1 MELRADGAAVAAP
14 AKINA
19 TLDVLGRR
27 PDGYHEL
34 RSVVLPLALHDDV
47 SVSLA
52 GDPGISVE
60 IVPDGVDC
68 SKIGP
73 PEDNLCAKAARAFF
87 RRFGAGAGDPSLAI
101 RVVKRIPLGGG
112 MGGGSAD
119 AAAVLRALAALV
131 PRRGWSESIPLSSL
145 AETGAEVGSDVPA
158 LVFGGAVLMEGR
170 GERVSRAAGFDRP
183 VDLLLANPGTHVS
196 TAAVFRALDAAGI
209 PRERRRSPSRL
220 FGAALSNDLEEVV
233 FGLYPEVADV
243 AARLKRAGAE
253 DVLMTG
259 SGATVFATA
268 ESPAAAAALAAALPA
283 GCWRAVTRTA
293 PAQVAE

>member
-1 MELRADGAAVAAP
+1 MEPCADGVAVAAH

-47 SVSLA
+47 VVA
-52 GDPGISVE
+52 PGERPGISVE
-60 IVPDGVDC
+60 TVPDGVDC
-68 SKIGP
+68 SMIGP
-73 PEDNLCAKAARAFF
+73 PETNLCAKAVRAFF
-87 RRFGAGAGDPSLAI
+87 RRFGADAAVEPSLAI

-119 AAAVLRALAALV
+119 AAAVLRALAATL
-131 PRRGWSESIPLSSL
+131 PQEGGGAIPLAAL
-145 AETGAEVGSDVPA
+145 AEVGAEVGSDVPA

-196 TAAVFRALDAAGI
+196 TAAVFHAIDAAGM
-209 PRERRRSPSRL
+209 PTARRRTPSRL
-220 FGAALSNDLEEVV
+220 FGVALSNDLEEVV
-233 FGLYPEVADV
+233 FGLYPEVADI
-243 AARLKRAGAE
+243 AARLKTAGAE

-283 GCWRAVTRTA
+283 GCWRAVTRTL
-293 PAQVAE
+293 P